1 LLLDCCIRVINRT
14 DHATLCG
21 NPSRSIS
28 IVIEIFNKFKNF
40 EFNHAF
46 LKKKGIHEIIEMKF
60 VNEVPGIQSRLSDA
74 FLKALYDIVKKYKPD
89 ELVPQKDV

>member
-1 LLLDCCIRVINRT
+1 
-14 DHATLCG
+14 
-21 NPSRSIS
+21 
-28 IVIEIFNKFKNF
+28 
-40 EFNHAF
+40 
-46 LKKKGIHEIIEMKF
+46 MKF